1 MFKGTIKYIWIISNK
16 MNDQD
21 NEIVGQNIKKSLINE
36 NSDSFL
42 DIIKELMKR
51 DVEIKFSLEPD
62 PKNYNEVYQNK

>member
-1 MFKGTIKYIWIISNK
+1 

>member
-1 MFKGTIKYIWIISNK
+1 

-62 PKNYNEVYQNK
+62 PKNYKEVYQNK